1 MRFKLVGLPVL
12 ALSILSVAI
21 PAFSQVAPE
30 YERKGGLPIEV
41 GAGGVSYDV
50 DWGHGRMYGGAA
62 WIDYYPRF
70 MPSFLR
76 GLGIEGEVRDITL
89 DEHTTQPNMRQD
101 TGEGGPI
108 YAWRH
113 FRNFHPYAK
122 YLIGDGSIDFWTGP
136 NSNYRHDTRILQA
149 PGGGLEVRLWRAWWM
164 RADYEYQTW
173 PDFIGKTLDPQGFTV
188 GFAYDFAHS
197 APRKRD

>member
-1 MRFKLVGLPVL
+1 MRFKLVGFPIL
-12 ALSILSVAI
+12 ALSILSVVI

-30 YERKGGLPIEV
+30 YERKGGWPVEV

-76 GLGIEGEVRDITL
+76 GLGIEGEARDITL

-122 YLIGDGSIDFWTGP
+122 YLIGDGSVDFVSQSPTY
-136 NSNYRHDTRILQA
+136 SHDSRTIRA
-149 PGGGLEVRLWRAWWM
+149 PGGGLELRVFRAWWM

-173 PDFIGKTLDPQGFTV
+173 PDLLGKTLNPQGFTV

-197 APRKRD
+197 VPRKRD

>member
-1 MRFKLVGLPVL
+1 MRFKLVGFPVL

-21 PAFSQVAPE
+21 PAFSQVAPQ

-62 WIDYYPRF
+62 WVDYYPSF

-76 GLGIEGEVRDITL
+76 GLGIEAEARDITL
-89 DEHTTQPNMRQD
+89 DEHITQANMRQD

-122 YLIGDGSIDFWTGP
+122 YLIGDGSVDFSLIGP
-136 NSNYRHDTRILQA
+136 T
-149 PGGGLEVRLWRAWWM
+149 
-164 RADYEYQTW
+164 
-173 PDFIGKTLDPQGFTV
+173 
-188 GFAYDFAHS
+188 
-197 APRKRD
+197 

>member
-1 MRFKLVGLPVL
+1 MRFKLLGFPVL

-21 PAFSQVAPE
+21 PAFSQVAPQ

-62 WIDYYPRF
+62 WVDYYPRF
-70 MPSFLR
+70 MPSFLH
-76 GLGIEGEVRDITL
+76 GLGIEGEARDISL
-89 DEHTTQPNMRQD
+89 DEHVTQENMRQD

-108 YAWRH
+108 YAWLH

-122 YLIGDGSIDFWTGP
+122 YLIGDGSVDFWTGP
-136 NSNYRHDTRILQA
+136 TSNYRHDTRIIRA
-149 PGGGLEVRLWRAWWM
+149 PGGGLEVHVFRAWWM

-173 PDFIGKTLDPQGFTV
+173 PNLFTKTLDPQGFTV

-197 APRKRD
+197 GSRKRD

>member
-136 NSNYRHDTRILQA
+136 NS
-149 PGGGLEVRLWRAWWM
+149 
-164 RADYEYQTW
+164 
-173 PDFIGKTLDPQGFTV
+173 
-188 GFAYDFAHS
+188 
-197 APRKRD
+197 